1 MKNGRM
7 VLFALGAVLLIA
19 LTEMGRTAVN
29 RSWDYREMTAA
40 KSLHQL
46 SQETRAGAVETERGP
61 VLLLGAGLFAAA
73 LVIFGMFVFASGAG
87 RSFGR
92 RRRRKRSTR
101 RSPAAQPGEMPAMPA
116 VRVAPRAPYLPTLP
130 EYTEGSHEDDGR

>member
-19 LTEMGRTAVN
+19 LTEMGRTAEN

-46 SQETRAGAVETERGP
+46 SQETRGGAAETDRGP
-61 VLLLGAGLFAAA
+61 VLLLGAGLFAAG
-73 LVIFGMFVFASGAG
+73 LMIFGVFVFASGAG

-92 RRRRKRSTR
+92 RRRKRTGR
-101 RSPAAQPGEMPAMPA
+101 RPTAAPPGELPAMPA
-116 VRVAPRAPYLPTLP
+116 VRVLPRAPYLPTLP
-130 EYTEGSHEDDGR
+130 PYTESSHEDDGR